1 MKQRIYTFKNFAIG
15 KANQLAYLSI
25 KRTIR
30 NPGGDINP
38 LFIYA
43 ENGLGKTHLITAA
56 MESLKHLKVQCW
68 DCGEE
73 EAVPEPE
80 GDVLICEDLHL
91 LTDEVRKGL
100 PLYNFIKSFIVKK
113 HQVYITSVFPPEY
126 LKLSEKLF
134 SLVKSGLVI
143 PIFKPNK
150 ELLKKI
156 LLMQCADYDIEL
168 NNDVIDF
175 LSSQPLKD
183 GNDIE
188 TVLKKID
195 LLLDVTK
202 NITVEDIRENI
213 SLDDILSP
221 KEIAGQDSEFFDF
234 VKGLKEDIGGVTT
247 NEKNLELMKE
257 EYREKMY
264 IWKMKGFNISRLQ
277 KAMKGPIDGIIQ
289 AFVSFTS
296 DIQRL
301 VELQKR
307 YGELESLMTPQ
318 EKQYFEE
325 VLFDPDAVVNIIEK
339 LNRVEERKR
348 QQEEYSKF
356 LDNSFN
362 TKNFVVLPSNRN
374 AVEALRNAVVHIE
387 KSRYPIYIHG
397 DFGSGKTHLLMAFA
411 RRMQLQYP
419 SKIVS
424 YIPAKFFPFELKNI
438 SSDASLK
445 KYIKKLEEI
454 DVLYL
459 DDINELFSDSNATTL
474 LVNILKDFTKK
485 AKPLIMTSTIPVENL
500 NLDSDSLSLLSS
512 GTIVQIGRL
521 EVKDIAV
528 IITNLFARKRIRIP
542 DDIRDFIAE
551 NVTGNFN
558 AIKKIVEKL
567 NKDIFDKNIKP
578 TVENIGECLGLTG
591 KTLKDAT
598 VAQMVT
604 QKRISPEDFDLR
616 WPDLKDRIFEDY
628 SL

>member
-1 MKQRIYTFKNFAIG
+1 MKQRTYTFKNFAIG

-30 NPGGDINP
+30 NPGMDINP

-56 MESLKHLKVQCW
+56 VESLENLNVQFW

-73 EAVPEPE
+73 GDIPDPE

-91 LTDEVRKGL
+91 LTDKVREGL
-100 PLYNFIKSFIVKK
+100 SLYNFIKSFIVKK
-113 HQVYITSVFPPEY
+113 HQVYITSEFPPEY
-126 LKLSEKLF
+126 LKLSEQLF
-134 SLVKSGLVI
+134 SLVKSGLAI
-143 PIFKPNK
+143 PIFKPSK

-168 NNDVIDF
+168 SDDVIDF

-183 GNDIE
+183 GNDVE

-195 LLLDVTK
+195 LLLDVSK

-221 KEIAGQDSEFFDF
+221 GGDTVQGSEFFDF
-234 VKGLKEDIGGVTT
+234 VKGLKEDIGEVTT

-307 YGELESLMTPQ
+307 YGELESSMTTQ
-318 EKQYFEE
+318 EKEYFEE
-325 VLFDPDAVVNIIEK
+325 MLFDPDAIVNIIEK

-356 LDNSFN
+356 LDSSLN

-374 AVEALRNAVVHIE
+374 AVEALRNVMVRIE
-387 KSRYPIYIHG
+387 KGRYPIYIYG

-411 RRMQLQYP
+411 RRMQLKYP

-438 SSDASLK
+438 FSDASLE

-459 DDINELFSDSNATTL
+459 DDIDELFSDTHTTTL
-474 LVNILKDFTKK
+474 LVNIIKDFTKK
-485 AKPLIMTSTIPVENL
+485 AKPLIMTSTIPVEKL
-500 NLDSDSLSLLSS
+500 GLDRDSLDLLSS

-521 EVKDIAV
+521 GVKDIAV
-528 IITNLFARKRIRIP
+528 IITNLFARKRIQIP

-558 AIKKIVEKL
+558 AIKKVGRQLMSLSTINL
-567 NKDIFDKNIKP
+567 IGKP
-578 TVENIGECLGLTG
+578 LHGIQIMGMLETRNL
-591 KTLKDAT
+591 
-598 VAQMVT
+598 
-604 QKRISPEDFDLR
+604 DFDNIHM
-616 WPDLKDRIFEDY
+616 DL
-628 SL
+628 S